1 MKVYELLERAG
12 NIKHVSVSQLPDMEG
27 NKPIGSGYEAK
38 VYNSKDVGTVIK
50 EVTIRGNVEESAIY
64 NYINMVM
71 SHQDNP
77 FFPRINNAKL
87 YTHKTMGAHKLVIQM
102 EKLTDFNNAKV
113 EHLLPQLLDQL
124 GIDIQDVAGRSKYRI
139 NQISSGNY
147 GQEPTSGND
156 EREEYRRGQE
166 RKETLGDLGDVLW
179 QRFRTKQ
186 GREELMKVAKNPQV
200 KEAIKLT
207 DEVLNAADARHA
219 AGGSRETS
227 ADLHDSNIMVRLTS
241 HGPQLVITD
250 PMADFE
256 RF

>member
-1 MKVYELLERAG
+1 MHSAINKGMKVYELLIEKQ
-12 NIKHVSVSQLPDMEG
+12 NIKHVPVNQLPNMER
-27 NKPIGSGYEAK
+27 NKSIGSGYEAK
-38 VYNSKDVGTVIK
+38 VYASKDGGTVIK
-50 EVTIRGNVEESAIY
+50 EVVIRGNVEESAIY

-102 EKLTDFNNAKV
+102 EKLTDFNSAKV

-124 GIDIQDVAGRSKYRI
+124 GINIQDVAGRSKYRI

-147 GQEPTSGND
+147 GEEPTSGDN
-156 EREEYRRGQE
+156 EREEYRRNRE

-179 QRFRTKQ
+179 ERFRTKQ

-207 DEVLNAADARHA
+207 DEVLNTRRKTR
-219 AGGSRETS
+219 GRW
-227 ADLHDSNIMVRLTS
+227 
-241 HGPQLVITD
+241 
-250 PMADFE
+250 
-256 RF
+256 